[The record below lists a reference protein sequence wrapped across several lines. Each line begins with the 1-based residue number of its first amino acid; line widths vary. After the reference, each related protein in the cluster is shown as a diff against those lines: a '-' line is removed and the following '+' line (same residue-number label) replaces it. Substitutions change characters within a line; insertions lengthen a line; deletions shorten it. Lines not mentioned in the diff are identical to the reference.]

1 VGIVRKL
8 FHESSEHPMR
18 HDIDTDTQISRAV
31 IRNGR
36 LTITPRPMR
45 LMATSTHAYADAL
58 REAGTVMCDLELD
71 GYEEG
76 ERELTV
82 RFVPAG
88 SQTPDSLEAIRE
100 WAIMAGCRR
109 IWLSDEVIDLTDG
122 LLPHPDDLHASECP
136 TCGVVPVEHTTIDD
150 IARARTRG
158 LRPRVCPV
166 CATRVPERRSQARS
180 SR

>member
-1 VGIVRKL
+1 MP
-8 FHESSEHPMR
+8 SDAPMR
-18 HDIDTDTQISRAV
+18 PELDSDTQVSRAI
-31 IRNGR
+31 IRKGR
-36 LTITPRPMR
+36 LTITPRPFR
-45 LMATSTHAYADAL
+45 LMAGNTHAYADAL
-58 REAGTVMCDLELD
+58 RQAGTVMCDMELD

-88 SQTPDSLEAIRE
+88 TETPEALEAIRQ
-100 WAIMAGCRR
+100 WAILAGCRR
-109 IWLSDEVIDLTDG
+109 IWLSDEVVDLSDG
-122 LLPHPDDLHASECP
+122 LVPHPDDLQASECP

-150 IARARTRG
+150 IARARIRG

-166 CATRVPERRSQARS
+166 CATRVPERRTQARS